1 MLTGNFVIKFG
12 VACCKYTQY
21 SLQRVAKK
29 LSYSLV
35 CESPHWFAR
44 KMMEGG
50 EKCLSFSNIILETDF
65 FIKSGI
71 LSSYIRK
78 IEL

>member
-1 MLTGNFVIKFG
+1 MLTGNLTIRLE
-12 VACCKYTQY
+12 VACCKYTEY

-29 LSYSLV
+29 MSYSLV
-35 CESPHWFAR
+35 CESPHRFAR
-44 KMMEGG
+44 KMMGEG
-50 EKCLSFSNIILETDF
+50 EKCLSFSDIILGTDF
-65 FIKSGI
+65 FTKSGI